1 MTKCSGCGRMRR
13 AAARMPDG
21 SARCQFCATRP
32 VRTCSA
38 CGQQRTVAG
47 TTDAGPGLRLVLPGS
62 AAAVRALRPDS
73 ENRQAGDSIYP

>member
-1 MTKCSGCGRMRR
+1 MRR

-21 SARCQFCATRP
+21 SARCQFCAMRP

-47 TTDAGPGLRLVLPGS
+47 TSDAGPVCAS
-62 AAAVRALRPDS
+62 C
-73 ENRQAGDSIYP
+73 Y